1 MKSINKFL
9 KIIVCL
15 LFILS
20 CTFYTREKIYA
31 ASFSMSIS
39 SSTVQPGGKFSV
51 TVTGVDCIG
60 RVNLSVSNGSISPS
74 SVWVENGSVSATV
87 TAGSSGTVT
96 VTATPE
102 AGFSD
107 GNGDLYSPGSRSV
120 SATVVQPTKPST
132 PSNNTPTTSTTPQPE
147 VEPEEDT
154 RSKDNTLK
162 SLSVSEG
169 TLSPK
174 FSKNTTSYKVDLP
187 ADATSITVKA
197 TANDSKASVS
207 GTGEIKLSAGNNE
220 VNVVVTSEYGTKK
233 TYTINVYVDEK
244 PLIYTEYN
252 GEKLGVVRNV
262 NGVKVPENFKK
273 TTIKLDGE
281 EITAW
286 ANEKMNKTIVY
297 LSDEDN
303 NKNFYLFE
311 DGKVTSKFE
320 YVEMLGRHFY
330 LIDVPNDKQEMAGLK
345 YGELTI
351 DDTKLMGWTFE
362 DKAFE
367 NFQVFMAMDMS
378 GETRYYQ
385 YEKSENTIQLYSG
398 AATVTQEAYQEQTDL
413 LENTQQQRT
422 IWMVV
427 AIVSLAGLACAGG
440 FYLWKKQSK
449 PKDSK

>member
-1 MKSINKFL
+1 MKKFL
-9 KIIVCL
+9 NITFISLMTLLLCFSTKIN
-15 LFILS
+15 
-20 CTFYTREKIYA
+20 IYA
-31 ASFSMSIS
+31 GGISASAS
-39 SSTVQPGGKFSV
+39 SSSVKVGDTFSV
-51 TVTGVDCIG
+51 TVRSSGMMVEGLNAVCSGCTLLSGVSRATLDTGESQTVTARLD
-60 RVNLSVSNGSISPS
+60 S
-74 SVWVENGSVSATV
+74 SQGATV
-87 TAGSSGTVT
+87 T
-96 VTATPE
+96 
-102 AGFSD
+102 FS
-107 GNGDLYSPGSRSV
+107 GNGADYDTETEGPV
-120 SATVVQPTKPST
+120 SASAYVSAKAETTKPST
-132 PSNNTPTTSTTPQPE
+132 PSNNTPTTPTTPQPE
-147 VEPEEDT
+147 AEPEEDT

-273 TTIKLDGE
+273 ITTKLDGE

-286 ANEKMNKTIVY
+286 TNEKMNKTIVY

-367 NFQVFMAMDMS
+367 NFQIFMAMDMS

-449 PKDSK
+449 SKDSK

>member
-1 MKSINKFL
+1 MKVKKFFVGL
-9 KIIVCL
+9 
-15 LFILS
+15 
-20 CTFYTREKIYA
+20 A
-31 ASFSMSIS
+31 SIS
-39 SSTVQPGGKFSV
+39 LCLSPMLVRAAIAPGGSFNASASCGNYEGAV
-51 TVTGVDCIG
+51 TASG
-60 RVNLSVSNGSISPS
+60 NN
-74 SVWVENGSVSATV
+74 ATV
-87 TAGSSGTVT
+87 TSASNWCDRGGT
-96 VTATPE
+96 VTATAQADG
-102 AGFSD
+102 AGSA
-107 GNGDLYSPGSRSV
+107 SV
-120 SATVVQPTKPST
+120 SFTVIDATDVSDPLNPKLVGNVGIGGTTVTVVEPTKPSAPT
-132 PSNNTPTTSTTPQPE
+132 NNTPTTPTTPQPE
-147 VEPEEDT
+147 VEPKEDT

-162 SLSVSEG
+162 SLSVSDG

-207 GTGEIKLSAGNNE
+207 GTGKIKLSAGNNE

-252 GEKLGVVRNV
+252 GKELGIVRNV
-262 NGVKVPENFKK
+262 NGVKAPENFKK
-273 TTIKLDGE
+273 TTTKLDGK

-286 ANEKMNKTIVY
+286 TNEKMKKTIVY

-303 NKNFYLFE
+303 NKDFYLFE

-330 LIDVPNDKQEMAGLK
+330 LIDVPKDKQEMAGLK

-351 DDTKLMGWTFE
+351 DKVKLMGWTFE

-367 NFQVFMAMDMS
+367 NYQIFMAMDMS

-398 AATVTQEAYQEQTDL
+398 AATVTQEAYQKQTDEL
-413 LENTQQQRT
+413 NDAQQQRT
-422 IWMVV
+422 IWMTV
-427 AIVSLAGLACAGG
+427 AIISLIGLACVGG
-440 FYLWKKQSK
+440 FYIWEKQSK
-449 PKDSK
+449 EK

>member
-1 MKSINKFL
+1 MKSINKIIKVFACLFL
-9 KIIVCL
+9 V
-15 LFILS
+15 LS
-20 CTFYTREKIYA
+20 CTFYIRETIYA
-31 ASFSMSIS
+31 ASFSISTS
-39 SSTVQPGGKFSV
+39 SSTVQPGGNFIV
-51 TVTGVDCIG
+51 TPTGSGCTG
-60 RVNLSVSNGSISPS
+60 RVNFSVSNGVASST
-74 SVWVENGSVSATV
+74 SVWIENGVPDGSVTI

-107 GNGDLYSPGSRSV
+107 SNGDPYSPGSRSV
-120 SATVVQPTKPST
+120 SVNIVTPQKPST
-132 PSNNTPTTSTTPQPE
+132 PSNNTPTTPKPE
-147 VEPEEDT
+147 VEPKEDT

-207 GTGEIKLSAGNNE
+207 GTGKIKLSAGNNE

-252 GEKLGVVRNV
+252 GKELGIVRNV
-262 NGVKVPENFKK
+262 NGVKAPENFKK
-273 TTIKLDGE
+273 TTTKLDGK

-286 ANEKMNKTIVY
+286 TNEKMKKTIVY

-303 NKNFYLFE
+303 NKDFYLFE

-320 YVEMLGRHFY
+320 YVEILGRHFY
-330 LIDVPNDKQEMAGLK
+330 LIDVPKDKQEMAGLK

-351 DDTKLMGWTFE
+351 DKVKLMGWTFE

-367 NFQVFMAMDMS
+367 NYQIFMAMDMS

-398 AATVTQEAYQEQTDL
+398 AATVTQEAYQKQTDEL
-413 LENTQQQRT
+413 KDTQQQRT
-422 IWMVV
+422 IWMAV
-427 AIVSLAGLACAGG
+427 AIISLIGLACVGG
-440 FYLWKKQSK
+440 FYIWKKQSK
-449 PKDSK
+449 EK

>member
-1 MKSINKFL
+1 MRVKKFL
-9 KIIVCL
+9 IGTFATS
-15 LFILS
+15 LFISPLLVRAAIAPGE
-20 CTFYTREKIYA
+20 TFSASANCGIYEGA
-31 ASFSMSIS
+31 LQVSTSNATVLEASDNYCDRGEPI
-39 SSTVQPGGKFSV
+39 
-51 TVTGVDCIG
+51 
-60 RVNLSVSNGSISPS
+60 
-74 SVWVENGSVSATV
+74 TV
-87 TAGSSGTVT
+87 TAKAGGTGSASITITVLDATDLSDEANPKLVNGNVNIGGTTVT
-96 VTATPE
+96 VAE
-102 AGFSD
+102 
-107 GNGDLYSPGSRSV
+107 
-120 SATVVQPTKPST
+120 PTKPST
-132 PSNNTPTTSTTPQPE
+132 PSNNTPTTPTTPTTPQPE
-147 VEPEEDT
+147 VEPKEDT

-207 GTGEIKLSAGNNE
+207 GTGKIKLSAGNNE

-252 GEKLGVVRNV
+252 GKKLGVVRNV
-262 NGVKVPENFKK
+262 NGVKAPENFKK
-273 TTIKLDGE
+273 TTTKLDGK

-286 ANEKMNKTIVY
+286 TNEKMKKTIVY

-303 NKNFYLFE
+303 NKDFYLFE

-320 YVEMLGRHFY
+320 YVEMLERHFY
-330 LIDVPNDKQEMAGLK
+330 LIDVPKDKQEMAGLK

-351 DDTKLMGWTFE
+351 DKVKLMGWTFE

-367 NFQVFMAMDMS
+367 NYQIFMAMDMS

-398 AATVTQEAYQEQTDL
+398 AATVTQEAYQKQTDEL
-413 LENTQQQRT
+413 KDTQQQRT
-422 IWMVV
+422 IWMTV
-427 AIVSLAGLACAGG
+427 AIISLVGLACAGG
-440 FYLWKKQSK
+440 FYIWKKQSK
-449 PKDSK
+449 EK

>member
-1 MKSINKFL
+1 MKSINKFI
-9 KIIVCL
+9 KVFACL
-15 LFILS
+15 FLVLS
-20 CTFYTREKIYA
+20 CTFYTRETIYA
-31 ASFSMSIS
+31 ASFSMSAS
-39 SSTVQPGGKFSV
+39 TSTVQPGGQF
-51 TVTGVDCIG
+51 TVTISGVDCTG
-60 RVNLSVSNGSISPS
+60 RVNLSASNGSVSPS
-74 SVWVENGSVSATV
+74 SLWVENGSVSANV

-107 GNGDLYSPGSRSV
+107 SNGEIYSPGSRSV
-120 SATVVQPTKPST
+120 SVSIVTPQKPST
-132 PSNNTPTTSTTPQPE
+132 PSNNTPTTPTTPQPE
-147 VEPEEDT
+147 VEPKEDT

-207 GTGEIKLSAGNNE
+207 GAGKIKLSAGNNE

-262 NGVKVPENFKK
+262 NGVKAPENFKK
-273 TTIKLDGE
+273 TKVKLDGK
-281 EITAW
+281 EINAW
-286 ANEKMNKTIVY
+286 TNEKMKKTIVY

-303 NKNFYLFE
+303 NKDFYLFE

-320 YVEMLGRHFY
+320 YVKMLGRHFY
-330 LIDVPNDKQEMAGLK
+330 LIDVPKDKQEMAGLK

-351 DDTKLMGWTFE
+351 DKVKLMGWTFE

-367 NFQVFMAMDMS
+367 NYQIFMAMDMS

-398 AATVTQEAYQEQTDL
+398 AATVTQEAYQKQTDKL
-413 LENTQQQRT
+413 KDTQQQRT
-422 IWMVV
+422 IWMAV
-427 AIVSLAGLACAGG
+427 AIISLIGLACAGG
-440 FYLWKKQSK
+440 FYIWKKQSK
-449 PKDSK
+449 EK

>member
-1 MKSINKFL
+1 MKKVLNIAFISIMT
-9 KIIVCL
+9 L
-15 LFILS
+15 LLCFS
-20 CTFYTREKIYA
+20 SKTNIYA
-31 ASFSMSIS
+31 GGISASAS
-39 SSTVQPGGKFSV
+39 SSSVKVGDTFSV
-51 TVTGVDCIG
+51 TVSSSGMMVEGLNAVCSGCTLLSGVSRPTLDTGESQTITARLD
-60 RVNLSVSNGSISPS
+60 S
-74 SVWVENGSVSATV
+74 SQGATV
-87 TAGSSGTVT
+87 T
-96 VTATPE
+96 
-102 AGFSD
+102 FS
-107 GNGDLYSPGSRSV
+107 GNGADYDTETERAV
-120 SATVVQPTKPST
+120 SASAYVSAKVETTKPTT
-132 PSNNTPTTSTTPQPE
+132 PSNNTPTTPKPE
-147 VEPEEDT
+147 VEPKEDT

-207 GTGEIKLSAGNNE
+207 GTGKIKLSAGNNE

-252 GEKLGVVRNV
+252 GKKLGVVRNV
-262 NGVKVPENFKK
+262 NGVKAPENFKK
-273 TTIKLDGE
+273 TTTKLDGK

-286 ANEKMNKTIVY
+286 TNEKMKKTIVY

-303 NKNFYLFE
+303 NKDFYLFE

-320 YVEMLGRHFY
+320 YVEILGRHFY
-330 LIDVPNDKQEMAGLK
+330 LIDVPKDKQEMAGLK

-351 DDTKLMGWTFE
+351 DKVKLMGWTFE

-367 NFQVFMAMDMS
+367 NYQIFMAMDMS

-398 AATVTQEAYQEQTDL
+398 AATVTQEAYQKQTDEL
-413 LENTQQQRT
+413 KDTQQQRT
-422 IWMVV
+422 IWMTV
-427 AIVSLAGLACAGG
+427 AIISLVGLACAGG
-440 FYLWKKQSK
+440 FYIWKKQSK
-449 PKDSK
+449 EK